1 MYLYMCVFAVVVT
14 AVDRWLGRNMGR
26 LQIKIKKG
34 MVVSVEYTIC
44 CTMALFCVIYDSYA
58 VRELLR
64 LRAINIYNKS
74 QIEQGMKE
82 NSTAITIRSDE
93 SVFFHG
99 IIGSN
104 LENYYYYSKAGD
116 IQFVTEDSDKQ

>member
-1 MYLYMCVFAVVVT
+1 
-14 AVDRWLGRNMGR
+14 
-26 LQIKIKKG
+26 
-34 MVVSVEYTIC
+34 
-44 CTMALFCVIYDSYA
+44 MALFCVIYDSYA

-93 SVFFHG
+93 SVFFMVLLAAIWRIT
-99 IIGSN
+99 IITARRGT
-104 LENYYYYSKAGD
+104 YSSLRRTQ
-116 IQFVTEDSDKQ
+116 ISSDMDEV